1 MDHDDKEEIDF
12 EEEQFDELG
21 NVANDR
27 KLKKVDC
34 IPNAI
39 KKKQDLIL
47 LFFFDNM
54 PAKFN

>member
-1 MDHDDKEEIDF
+1 MENDDKEEIDF
-12 EEEQFDELG
+12 EEEQFDELRI
-21 NVANDR
+21 VANDR
-27 KLKKVDC
+27 KLQKADC